1 MSLLH
6 IVVKILLIEIN
17 WSLNTME
24 LMTTMAATRRNGF
37 HKKWIGELKQNE
49 TKENFGILDNKR
61 NQLFTLREQHSQVK

>member
-24 LMTTMAATRRNGF
+24 LMTTMASTRRNGS

-61 NQLFTLREQHSQVK
+61 NQLFTLRERHSQVK